1 MRLNT
6 KSFLWYKLFNSSFTG
21 LSIGMLFTIYDPL
34 DPLVYSVGG
43 IFLAVAMLIIAKFY
57 DKLLNIKSF
66 YYISLMVELMML
78 FTVII
83 FVLLQFSLVSALLI
97 YIGYQFT
104 FTFGGYLV
112 RAETLVAKDK
122 ELLGKIDISKQL
134 GYLFGLGASFLFYET
149 LKYGIEI
156 IESKEQIII
165 LNYILIVLQCFIIFF
180 LIRSFSRIEKG
191 GQPNVMANALF
202 IY

>member
-34 DPLVYSVGG
+34 DPLVYSAGG
-43 IFLAVAMLIIAKFY
+43 IFLAIAMLIIAKFY

-112 RAETLVAKDK
+112 RAETLVAQDK
-122 ELLGKIDISKQL
+122 ELLGKIDFNKQL
-134 GYLFGLGASFLFYET
+134 GYLLGLAASFLFYET
-149 LKYGIEI
+149 LKVGFEI
-156 IESKEQIII
+156 IEPKIQISI
-165 LNYILIVLQCFIIFF
+165 LNYVLIVLQCFIIFF
-180 LIRSFSRIEKG
+180 LIRSFSRIEKRG
-191 GQPNVMANALF
+191 GSL
-202 IY
+202 I

>member
-1 MRLNT
+1 
-6 KSFLWYKLFNSSFTG
+6 
-21 LSIGMLFTIYDPL
+21 MLFTIYDPL
-34 DPLVYSVGG
+34 DPLVYSAGG
-43 IFLAVAMLIIAKFY
+43 IFLAIAMLIIAKFY

-112 RAETLVAKDK
+112 RAETLVAQDK
-122 ELLGKIDISKQL
+122 ELLGEIDFNKQL
-134 GYLFGLGASFLFYET
+134 GYLLGLAASFLFYET
-149 LKYGIEI
+149 LKVGFEI
-156 IESKEQIII
+156 VEPKIQISI
-165 LNYILIVLQCFIIFF
+165 LNYVLIVLQCFIIFF
-180 LIRSFSRIEKG
+180 LIRSFSRIEKRG
-191 GQPNVMANALF
+191 AV
-202 IY
+202 

>member
-1 MRLNT
+1 
-6 KSFLWYKLFNSSFTG
+6 
-21 LSIGMLFTIYDPL
+21 MLFTIYDPL

-112 RAETLVAKDK
+112 RAETLVAQDK

-191 GQPNVMANALF
+191 GAA
-202 IY
+202 

>member
-112 RAETLVAKDK
+112 RAETLVAQDK

-191 GQPNVMANALF
+191 GAA
-202 IY
+202 

>member
-191 GQPNVMANALF
+191 GAA
-202 IY
+202 

>member
-1 MRLNT
+1 MRLNI

-34 DPLVYSVGG
+34 DPLVYSAGG
-43 IFLAVAMLIIAKFY
+43 IFLAIAMLIIAKFY

-112 RAETLVAKDK
+112 RAETLVAQDK
-122 ELLGKIDISKQL
+122 ELLGKIDFNKQL
-134 GYLFGLGASFLFYET
+134 GYLLGLAASFLFYET
-149 LKYGIEI
+149 LKVGFEI
-156 IESKEQIII
+156 VEPKIQISI
-165 LNYILIVLQCFIIFF
+165 LNYVLIVLQCFIIFF
-180 LIRSFSRIEKG
+180 LIRSFSRIEKRG
-191 GQPNVMANALF
+191 AV
-202 IY
+202 